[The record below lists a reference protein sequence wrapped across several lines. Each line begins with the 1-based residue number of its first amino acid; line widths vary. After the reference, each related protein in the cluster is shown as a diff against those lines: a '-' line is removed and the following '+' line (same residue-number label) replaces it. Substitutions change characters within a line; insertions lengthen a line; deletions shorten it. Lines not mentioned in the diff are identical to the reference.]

1 MRPVRS
7 SARLLL
13 SGVFLASGARA
24 LAFPGQ
30 LEPQAKQLTDL
41 LQPDQASPRWP
52 HGARTLVRLY
62 GATQLGAG
70 VLLATGYLR
79 RPAAAVLAASL
90 IPATIA
96 GHAFW
101 TCDEPGERRRQ
112 QVHFLKNLG
121 LFGGLLLAAAD
132 TEGRPSI
139 GWRAGRLLRGR
150 RRVRETILPARTG
163 QRWP

>member
-13 SGVFLASGARA
+13 SGIFLAGGARA

-30 LEPQAKQLTDL
+30 LEPQARQLTDL
-41 LQPDQASPRWP
+41 LRPDQADPRWP
-52 HGARTLVRLY
+52 LEARTLVRLY

-70 VLLATGYLR
+70 VLFATGYLR
-79 RPAAAVLAASL
+79 RPAAVVLAASL

-101 TCDEPGERRRQ
+101 TCDEPGERGRQ
-112 QVHFLKNLG
+112 QVHFLKNVG
-121 LFGGLLLAAAD
+121 LLGGLLLAAAD

-139 GWRAGRLLRGR
+139 GWRAGQLVRGR
-150 RRVRETILPARTG
+150 RQVRRTTHPTRAE